1 MNSRWRILL
10 RPGIQKAPL
19 HEKMHRERERIYL
32 ELIRFTPFAQK
43 HPPLMLFPTVRSA
56 KGKGEKD
63 YSPVLFISSAK
74 EGEKMKG
81 FFFFS
86 IVRDILS
93 VFVSPYEKEIVTMVC
108 AAAPRKINQSR
119 MKWTKTKIRNGLM
132 ATISLPPNCRL
143 GFEINQ
149 KFSFLSTSQMR
160 VKQGSNKT

>member
-1 MNSRWRILL
+1 MPMLLKSYSSQFSINTTSTQKETSVNSRWRIRR

-56 KGKGEKD
+56 KGKGKKD

-81 FFFFS
+81 FF
-86 IVRDILS
+86 
-93 VFVSPYEKEIVTMVC
+93 
-108 AAAPRKINQSR
+108 
-119 MKWTKTKIRNGLM
+119 
-132 ATISLPPNCRL
+132 SLPSFGTFFQSLCLPTKRKSSQWFALLHRGRL
-143 GFEINQ
+143 ISPE
-149 KFSFLSTSQMR
+149 
-160 VKQGSNKT
+160 